1 MNGNRENK
9 AIDVKREKMRRKV
22 REMEA
27 FGWILD
33 ETEDMKGKMVKLNFR
48 RSLNMPNIN
57 KLRKLEYDL
66 SRLPKENSAFNLKF
80 IAGVV
85 VCTLI
90 ATVSATGSKEPLIA
104 VIIGVVVF
112 EILFLLLIAIMNP
125 EYKKL
130 SKRRDRILY
139 RAGMLSELRAESGS
153 AISKQE
159 DIGIDEQELEDN

>member
-9 AIDVKREKMRRKV
+9 PIDVTREKMRRKV

-33 ETEDMKGKMVKLNFR
+33 ETEDLKGKMVKLNFL
-48 RSLNMPNIN
+48 RSLNIPNIN

-80 IAGVV
+80 IAGIVI
-85 VCTLI
+85 CILI
-90 ATVSATGSKEPLIA
+90 ATVSATGSKDPLIS
-104 VIIGVVVF
+104 VIIGVIVF
-112 EILFLLLIAIMNP
+112 EILFLLLIGIMNP

-130 SKRRDRILY
+130 SKKRDRILH
-139 RAGMLSELRAESGS
+139 RASMLLDLRAESVG

-159 DIGIDEQELEDN
+159 DIGIDEQELDDN